1 LDGTKRSLEIVTN
14 LRLAMKGKNQSETPF
29 VDIEFLKSRKDIT
42 GSFLKNLINVFN
54 REAPKLIA
62 ELKIRQQLGAV
73 EDVKSL
79 GHKLKG
85 MSLNLGALNL
95 SEVGREIEKADP
107 KIVSPIIDRLDSVF
121 EKTRLVLTEF
131 EDHIE

>member
-1 LDGTKRSLEIVTN
+1 
-14 LRLAMKGKNQSETPF
+14 MKSKDQSEPLI
-29 VDIEFLKSRKDIT
+29 VDLKFLKSRKDIS

-54 REAPKLIA
+54 HEAPKLID
-62 ELKIRQQLGAV
+62 ELKKCQQLGAV

-95 SEVGREIEKADP
+95 SEIGREIEEADP
-107 KIVSPIIDRLDSVF
+107 EIVYPIIDRLDSVF
-121 EKTRLVLTEF
+121 EKTRLELIEF
-131 EDHIE
+131 KDHI

>member
-1 LDGTKRSLEIVTN
+1 MKSNDRSEPLI
-14 LRLAMKGKNQSETPF
+14 
-29 VDIEFLKSRKDIT
+29 VDIKFLKSRKDIT

-54 REAPKLIA
+54 REAPKLID
-62 ELKIRQQLGAV
+62 ELKKCQQMGAV

-95 SEVGREIEKADP
+95 SEIGREIEEADP
-107 KIVSPIIDRLDSVF
+107 ETVYPIIYRLDSVF
-121 EKTRLVLTEF
+121 EKTRLGLTAF
-131 EDHIE
+131 KNHI